1 MAKPVPPNAQRQ
13 SPAALTEAQAVE
25 SFLARDWSENTRRNF
40 ASDLKRFREAVGRRR
55 VGRLKPEELA
65 AYLFRF
71 LCHDSPP
78 PQMVAIPGNGNRVVS
93 FTLRADCP
101 RRGRAR

>member
-1 MAKPVPPNAQRQ
+1 MAIILIGNHGGGRLRPGGHRSLLIPHRI
-13 SPAALTEAQAVE
+13 ALK
-25 SFLARDWSENTRRNF
+25 RSENTRRNF

-55 VGRLKPEELA
+55 VGRLKPEELSA
-65 AYLFRF
+65 CLFRF

-78 PQMVAIPGNGNRVVS
+78 PQMIAIPGRNVVS

>member
-1 MAKPVPPNAQRQ
+1 MELEPFGGQNGKAVPPNAQRK
-13 SPAALTEAQAVE
+13 SPAALTEALAVE

-65 AYLFRF
+65 CLP
-71 LCHDSPP
+71 LSL
-78 PQMVAIPGNGNRVVS
+78 S
-93 FTLRADCP
+93 LS
-101 RRGRAR
+101 